1 MEREMDHSLHEPHAE
16 EELVP
21 GCWPWRMWCACACT
35 DKWFL
40 QAITSWIGLWGEEG
54 EGGDWCPYRGSL
66 EGHFVYSWPVDNFHT
81 SYPIILRKPVIRNH
95 VFRRRP
101 PVMQGGEGGDRFG
114 VLTNGRKM
122 LKCIRRWSGGENE
135 ALLLVVLTPQNFN
148 FWSDDA
154 GSLSLRFTVS
164 LWPEIFMF

>member
-1 MEREMDHSLHEPHAE
+1 MDHSLHEPHAE

-21 GCWPWRMWCACACT
+21 GCWPWRMWCARACT

-40 QAITSWIGLWGEEG
+40 QAITSWIGLWGED
-54 EGGDWCPYRGSL
+54 GGDWCLLLGSL
-66 EGHFVYSWPVDNFHT
+66 EGHFVYSWSVDNFCN
-81 SYPIILRKPVIRNH
+81 SYPIILRKPVTRNH

-122 LKCIRRWSGGENE
+122 LKCIRRSGAGREWGTLS
-135 ALLLVVLTPQNFN
+135 ACTLSSKFQFLVR
-148 FWSDDA
+148 WC
-154 GSLSLRFTVS
+154 
-164 LWPEIFMF
+164 W